1 LVTISP
7 IKTTYLPLLS
17 STVKHSYLYDPPIKT
32 FFYQS
37 LGIMAQLFQKSY
49 SPIARHNSSNVF
61 KRFYNFFPI
70 TLALVF
76 SPTPGKL
83 SYTNTFLNFVLLF
96 HPNSFILILSNHLA
110 QLKKKIKSLDKNP
123 SLYGFS
129 HLMHL
134 TQESLENTLY
144 YKPLV
149 MNFLSLRTNTQHKF
163 CQNPFSKH
171 EHLTQLGLF
180 HLVEALSLA

>member
-1 LVTISP
+1 
-7 IKTTYLPLLS
+7 
-17 STVKHSYLYDPPIKT
+17 
-32 FFYQS
+32 
-37 LGIMAQLFQKSY
+37 
-49 SPIARHNSSNVF
+49 
-61 KRFYNFFPI
+61 
-70 TLALVF
+70 LALVF

-96 HPNSFILILSNHLA
+96 HPNSFILILSNHFA

-180 HLVEALSLA
+180 LLVEALSLAQFSHNLNKNSFFAIISLRKQTFLQRESYLTQFSMNQYLVFFPTITWHFFLHPSPTR